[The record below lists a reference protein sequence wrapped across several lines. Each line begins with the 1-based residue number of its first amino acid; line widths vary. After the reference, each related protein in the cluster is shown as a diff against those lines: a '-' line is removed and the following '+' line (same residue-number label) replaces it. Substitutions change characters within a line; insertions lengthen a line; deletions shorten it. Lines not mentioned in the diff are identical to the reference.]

1 MEPSIVPIE
10 WLFLIGAIS
19 YLLYRLYKFII
30 RCLEEDKPDYM
41 SDEDKDELEGLW

>member
-1 MEPSIVPIE
+1 MNTIVPIE
-10 WLFLIGAIS
+10 WLLFLGATA

-30 RCLEEDKPDYM
+30 KCLEEDRPDYM